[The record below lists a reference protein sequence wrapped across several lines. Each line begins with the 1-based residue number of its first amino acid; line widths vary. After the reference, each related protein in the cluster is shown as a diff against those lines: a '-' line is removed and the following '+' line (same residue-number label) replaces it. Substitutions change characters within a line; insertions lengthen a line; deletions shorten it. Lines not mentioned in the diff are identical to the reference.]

1 MTISLYRSILKLK
14 LHEMLKDKDS
24 DKFEKMM
31 GSIDNISTIEGF
43 EEMVDSIIEEDKK
56 FL

>member
-1 MTISLYRSILKLK
+1 
-14 LHEMLKDKDS
+14 MLKDKDS